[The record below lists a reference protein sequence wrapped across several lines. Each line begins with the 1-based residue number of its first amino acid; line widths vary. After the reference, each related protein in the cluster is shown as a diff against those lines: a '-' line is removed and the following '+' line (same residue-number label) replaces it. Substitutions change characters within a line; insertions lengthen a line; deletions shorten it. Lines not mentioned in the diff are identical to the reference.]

1 MLGGGRGGREGTP
14 GGQHSS
20 QPQPSGHCL
29 CHRSALYIVE
39 ADLSGDIT
47 LFNQSSFPNKI
58 IYSDLVPVG
67 SSTCTQIL
75 QNKLN

>member
-1 MLGGGRGGREGTP
+1 MEDGEGGKVPLEASILLNLSHP
-14 GGQHSS
+14 AIVSVIGQ
-20 QPQPSGHCL
+20 L
-29 CHRSALYIVE
+29 YTYIVE